1 VPLRS
6 PVHDAHDGRRTVRL
20 LGIVWTGVQTSEFDA
35 MSRFMER
42 LIGAPAPRE
51 SPGFRLWSFPDGDI
65 LELYAGG
72 TKPGF
77 EDAPVVGF
85 RVDDLTGARERLVE
99 LGAEIIGGY
108 GPNEDG
114 YASIH
119 FRAPDGNVYELT
131 YDPDHERRS
140 TG

>member
-1 VPLRS
+1 
-6 PVHDAHDGRRTVRL
+6 VRV
-20 LGIVWTGVQTSEFDA
+20 LGIVWTGVQTEAFDE
-35 MSRFMER
+35 MSGFVEN
-42 LIGAPAPRE
+42 LVGAPAPRTE
-51 SPGFRLWSFPDGDI
+51 PGFRLWSFADGDI

-72 TKPGF
+72 TKHGF
-77 EDAPVVGF
+77 GSAPVVGF
-85 RVDDLTGARERLVE
+85 RVDDLDAGRARLEE
-99 LGAEIIGGY
+99 LGAEIVGGY

-131 YDPDHERRS
+131 YDPDHERRA